1 MTDGYV
7 GQKAKKRARKKNFF
21 LIIFILIVFLIY
33 ISIQEINVEVSDE
46 EIVKVEEE
54 NIQFED
60 QSSQLKKLEI
70 IITEYKQKL
79 QLRDQLIKSLK
90 DQTKALEKS
99 NYELIESIKI
109 KNLEKNQSN
118 INLENIQQRITKLK
132 KEAQKQNNIILLFE
146 EKNMEL
152 NSKTID
158 FNNKILML
166 NNKIQ
171 MLNININEIILQN
184 NVLASQVENL
194 NDNII
199 EKDQIIEN
207 LKDKIHH

>member
-1 MTDGYV
+1 MTNGYV
-7 GQKAKKRARKKNFF
+7 GQKAKKRARKKYLF

-46 EIVKVEEE
+46 EVVKVEEE

-60 QSSQLKKLEI
+60 QSFQLKKLEI

-109 KNLEKNQSN
+109 KNIIPNK
-118 INLENIQQRITKLK
+118 QQPR
-132 KEAQKQNNIILLFE
+132 KE
-146 EKNMEL
+146 
-152 NSKTID
+152 
-158 FNNKILML
+158 FNNKSMNDLIASIRE
-166 NNKIQ
+166 KGIIQ
-171 MLNININEIILQN
+171 P
-184 NVLASQVENL
+184 
-194 NDNII
+194 
-199 EKDQIIEN
+199 
-207 LKDKIHH
+207 